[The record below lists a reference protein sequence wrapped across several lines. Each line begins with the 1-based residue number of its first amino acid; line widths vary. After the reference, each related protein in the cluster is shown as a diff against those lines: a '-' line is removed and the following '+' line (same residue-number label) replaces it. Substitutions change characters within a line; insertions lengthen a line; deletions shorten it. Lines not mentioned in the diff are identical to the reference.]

1 MGVAAMA
8 QVGYAVHTYGMCD
21 VLTPSSEYQVG
32 WGCGNMYM
40 LSAWQARASGSG
52 AAVFWLIEL
61 KWVKYVQLELG
72 LARTVPQGVFAET

>member
-8 QVGYAVHTYGMCD
+8 QVYAVHTYVWCSDTLRETGGLG
-21 VLTPSSEYQVG
+21 V
-32 WGCGNMYM
+32 WHMYM

-72 LARTVPQGVFAET
+72 LARTVPQGVFRET